1 MVYIEYMEKMIWNS
15 EDHRF
20 AADTTT
26 LYDNKRGIAN
36 SIRNIEEAQK
46 LAAAI
51 VRLEDQ
57 RRAEA
62 LL

>member
-20 AADTTT
+20 A
-26 LYDNKRGIAN
+26 YDNKRGIAN